1 MTAST
6 ETRESSAW
14 TPAPN
19 PGDIL
24 WCHFP
29 NYDPK
34 DPTMKERPAL
44 VISVMDDCEPIRL
57 RVAYGTSKRP
67 KPVTRG
73 CFLVEKAS
81 ELKVA
86 GLSVPTRFDMKNLVV
101 LPYTLSAFLNAPGEL
116 GLLKPSPL
124 MGVLPA
130 SRYGDLKQAAEEAK
144 LVRR

>member
-1 MTAST
+1 MTNPLAMMGA
-6 ETRESSAW
+6 SAW
-14 TPAPN
+14 VPAPD

-29 NYDPK
+29 NYDPR
-34 DPTMKERPAL
+34 DATLKERPAL
-44 VISVMDDCEPIRL
+44 VISVMDDQEPVRL

-73 CFLVEKAS
+73 CFLIDREA

-86 GLSVPTRFDMKNLVV
+86 GLHVPTRFDMKNLVV
-101 LPYTLSAFLNAPGEL
+101 LPYTLSAFMNAPGEL
-116 GLLKPSPL
+116 GMLKPSPL

-130 SRYGDLKQAAEEAK
+130 SRYSDLRRAADEAE
-144 LVRR
+144 LTRT